1 MLGLNPWLIGGVLL
15 LIAALGVTAY
25 VEHVQLQAADARV
38 DAMRIERDTAKAAN
52 VELAD
57 TVAEL
62 QHTND
67 ELANGR
73 AADQR
78 AAAAAV
84 DALAAKNKTLA
95 AQLAVA
101 KSQRE
106 VIYAQDPDAA
116 AWARQPV
123 PGAVADR
130 LRH

>member
-1 MLGLNPWLIGGVLL
+1 VNAIWGAVLL
-15 LIAALGVTAY
+15 VIAALGVTAY

-38 DAMRIERDTAKAAN
+38 DAMRIERDAAKAAN
-52 VELAD
+52 ANLAQRVQELA
-57 TVAEL
+57 A
-62 QHTND
+62 TNA

-95 AQLAVA
+95 AQLAAA

-106 VIYAQDPDAA
+106 VIYAHDPNAA
-116 AWARQPV
+116 TWARQSV
-123 PGAVADR
+123 PAAVADR